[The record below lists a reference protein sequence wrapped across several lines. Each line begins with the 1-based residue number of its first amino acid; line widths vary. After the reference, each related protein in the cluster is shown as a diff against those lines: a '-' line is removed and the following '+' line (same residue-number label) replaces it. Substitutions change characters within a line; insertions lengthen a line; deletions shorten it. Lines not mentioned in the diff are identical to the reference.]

1 MDGGL
6 EKTDDPRRQEKTIFC
21 QSAPSNS
28 TKRSV
33 LSPGI
38 IKDRSTQKAV
48 RIHQNRLDDDT
59 KKTDFRRPGDHGWF
73 PSFRPMALCR
83 QLSLTLPF
91 SSPGCMIMIY
101 DYYNLVKWK
110 FLSNFFSRPIF
121 GLKIFHN

>member
-38 IKDRSTQKAV
+38 INDRSTQEAV

-59 KKTDFRRPGDHGWF
+59 KKTDFRRPGDHGWS

-91 SSPGCMIMIY
+91 SSPSYISMIY
-101 DYYNLVKWK
+101 DNYNLVKWK
-110 FLSNFFSRPIF
+110 ISPLQFQKSIE
-121 GLKIFHN
+121 KK